1 MATYKE
7 IRGTQIEIVATD
19 PSNPVEGQVWY
30 NTTSNVLKGQAA
42 TAAGAWASGV
52 NINTA
57 RGGRPGG
64 GGTATAALMF
74 GGEPG
79 TAYVALTESWD
90 GSSWTEVAD
99 MNTGRSNTYGA
110 ARTNTAALC
119 IAGLNTSQ
127 PEYNLKVVE
136 NWNGSSWTEV
146 GDINTQRYNVAA
158 IGTNTAALA
167 FGGTQFPTGP
177 APGVKANAESW
188 NGSAW
193 TEVGDLN
200 TARDGSSGLGATSTN
215 GLSVAGAASG
225 SSQALVESWNGS
237 AWTETTDLNTANQIQ
252 GAGGD
257 YTSGLVYG
265 GSPANGRTELW
276 NGTNWTEQNDL
287 NTARRDMASSLAG
300 STSATLGMAGS
311 ATGGPPYSAATEE
324 WTGAGTGVTRTFTDS

>member
-1 MATYKE
+1 MTTYKD
-7 IRGTQIEIVATD
+7 IRGTHIKTVTTD
-19 PSNPVEGQVWY
+19 PPAPVNGQMWYNSTTQVMKGFTSNPAGSWA
-30 NTTSNVLKGQAA
+30 TLGNV
-42 TAAGAWASGV
+42 
-52 NINTA
+52 NTA

-64 GGTATAALMF
+64 GGTKDAALMF

-110 ARTNTAALC
+110 ARTYTAALC

-146 GDINTQRYNVAA
+146 ADLNTQRYGLSA

-167 FGGTQFPTGP
+167 FGGAQFPTGP
-177 APGVKANAESW
+177 APGRKTLTESW

-193 TEVGDLN
+193 TETADLN
-200 TARDGSSGLGATSTN
+200 TARTGMAGLGATNTN
-215 GLSVAGAASG
+215 GLGVGG
-225 SSQALVESWNGS
+225 YFTTVVSSNESWNGS
-237 AWTETTDLNTANQIQ
+237 AWTETTDLNTANQLQ

-257 YTSGLVYG
+257 YTAGLVYG
-265 GSPANGRTELW
+265 GTPPVNARTEEW
-276 NGTNWTEQNDL
+276 NGSSWTEKNDL
-287 NTARRDMASSLAG
+287 NTARRDMASSVGG

-311 ATGGPPYSAATEE
+311 ATGGPPYSAATEG
-324 WTGAGTGVTRTFTDS
+324 WTAPITSTVTFTAS

>member
-1 MATYKE
+1 MTKYKD
-7 IRGTQIEIVATD
+7 IVGTAVRNNAGNLTEAET
-19 PSNPVEGQVWY
+19 GQVWFDSTNLDFKY
-30 NTTSNVLKGQAA
+30 LFPSTLSSWRTS
-42 TAAGAWASGV
+42 V

-64 GGTATAALMF
+64 GGTSTAALMF

-110 ARTNTAALC
+110 ARTYTAALC

-146 GDINTQRYNVAA
+146 GDLNTQRYGLAA

-167 FGGTQFPTGP
+167 FGGNQFPTGP
-177 APGVKANAESW
+177 APGTKALVESW

-193 TEVGDLN
+193 TETADLN
-200 TARDGSSGLGATSTN
+200 TARGGSAGLGATSTN
-215 GLSVAGAASG
+215 GLGVGGYSTTVV
-225 SSQALVESWNGS
+225 SSNESWNGS
-237 AWTETTDLNTANQIQ
+237 AWTETTDLNTANQLQ

-257 YTSGLVYG
+257 YTAGLVYG
-265 GSPANGRTELW
+265 GTPPVNARTEEW
-276 NGTNWTEQNDL
+276 NGSSWTEKNDL
-287 NTARRDMASSLAG
+287 NTARRDMASSVGG

-311 ATGGPPYSAATEE
+311 ATGGPPYSAATEG
-324 WTGAGTGVTRTFTDS
+324 WTAPITSTVTFTAS

>member
-1 MATYKE
+1 MTTYKD
-7 IRGTQIEIVATD
+7 IRGTHIKTVTTD
-19 PSNPVEGQVWY
+19 PPAPVNGQMWYNSTTRIMKGFTSNPAGSWA
-30 NTTSNVLKGQAA
+30 TLSNA
-42 TAAGAWASGV
+42 
-52 NINTA
+52 NTA

-64 GGTATAALMF
+64 GGTKDAALMY

-79 TAYVALTESWD
+79 TAYVALIESWD

-110 ARTNTAALC
+110 ARTYTAALC

-146 GDINTQRYNVAA
+146 GDINTQRYNVGA

-167 FGGTQFPTGP
+167 FGGSQFPTGP
-177 APGVKANAESW
+177 APGVKAIAESW

-200 TARDGSSGLGATSTN
+200 SARNGMAGLGATSTN
-215 GLSVAGAASG
+215 GLGIGGNGAVAI
-225 SSQALVESWNGS
+225 VESWNGS
-237 AWTETTDLNTANQIQ
+237 AWTETTDLNTANQLQ

-257 YTSGLVYG
+257 YTAGLVYG
-265 GSPANGRTELW
+265 GSPANARTEEW
-276 NGTNWTEQNDL
+276 NGSSWTEKNDL

-300 STSATLGMAGS
+300 SPQATLGMG
-311 ATGGPPYSAATEE
+311 GGPPYTAATEG
-324 WTGAGTGVTRTFTDS
+324 WTAPITSTVTFTAS